1 MLSNDLDGLATKIFR
16 AQREES
22 ALATAIYMVISG
34 ADQSRLDMLQRAVRN
49 EELKAEEQER
59 QAQRVREE
67 QERERLRREQEQQRL
82 RANQGSPAPRVT
94 RIDLNT
100 HPLVQRFE
108 AEEPG
113 FIEKYK
119 DMYKNDRAEY
129 NQILTF
135 VSRLNPER
143 AEAVKLVGQ
152 VAEAEL
158 RGR

>member
-1 MLSNDLDGLATKIFR
+1 MIQVQAAEK
-16 AQREES
+16 
-22 ALATAIYMVISG
+22 
-34 ADQSRLDMLQRAVRN
+34 DQAKKQ
-49 EELKAEEQER
+49 KAE
-59 QAQRVREE
+59 
-67 QERERLRREQEQQRL
+67 EQQRL